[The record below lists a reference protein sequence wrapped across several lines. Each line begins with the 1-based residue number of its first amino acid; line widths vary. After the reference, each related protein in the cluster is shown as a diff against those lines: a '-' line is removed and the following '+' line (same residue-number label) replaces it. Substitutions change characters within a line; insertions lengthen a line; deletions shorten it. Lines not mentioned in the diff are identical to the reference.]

1 MDPERYHHTLT
12 TAHAVLAMARS
23 FEPGVL
29 DEAIT
34 AIDTAE
40 AAGPVIDPTTWAARH
55 AAMREDREIL
65 VAVRDL
71 TRLGQQA

>member
-23 FEPGVL
+23 FELGVL
-29 DEAIT
+29 DEAIA
-34 AIDTAE
+34 AIDTAD
-40 AAGPVIDPTTWAARH
+40 AVGPIFDPTAWGAKG

-71 TRLGQQA
+71 TRLGRAA